1 MGWPS
6 DKILSGETMATI
18 AQSAPVGRND
28 AQFFLK
34 TAIAMALVVV
44 IGFSTQLA
52 MGRSSFSSPL
62 HVHLHAI
69 VFMGWVAIYVVQ
81 NVLVATGSMALHRR
95 LGWIATGWMIMMIV
109 LGFVVTLSLVRRGM
123 VPFFFTPLQFLVFD
137 PLSLLTFAALTTAA
151 VVNRHRTD
159 WHRRLH
165 YCGMAL
171 LLGPAI
177 GRLLPMP
184 SLAPWAFEAT
194 LPAVL
199 IFPVIGV
206 IADLRRTGT
215 VHRAWVWG
223 IGAII
228 GSVLLTNVITY
239 SPLGPAIYRAAT
251 AGSPGAA
258 VAPLEFPPPPVG
270 PLRTGHPASI

>member
-1 MGWPS
+1 
-6 DKILSGETMATI
+6 MAT
-18 AQSAPVGRND
+18 QTEFAPLFQRD
-28 AQFFLK
+28 DQFFMK

-44 IGFSTQLA
+44 LGFSTQLV
-52 MGRSSFSSPL
+52 MGRSSFVAPL
-62 HVHLHAI
+62 HVHLHAV
-69 VFMGWVAIYVVQ
+69 VFMGWVAIYVAQ
-81 NVLVATGSMALHRR
+81 NVLVATGLMALYRR

-137 PLSLLTFAALTTAA
+137 PLSLLTFAGLTTAA

-171 LLGPAI
+171 LLGPAF

-184 SLAPWAFEAT
+184 LLAPWAFEAT

-223 IGAII
+223 ISA
-228 GSVLLTNVITY
+228 NHR
-239 SPLGPAIYRAAT
+239 LGTAHERPHLQPAWPGYLSRGNGRFTRRGGCPPRISAA
-251 AGSPGAA
+251 AD
-258 VAPLEFPPPPVG
+258 G
-270 PLRTGHPASI
+270 PLANGASRVHLKAL